1 MKALRTA
8 GLVFGLASTAIL
20 AAEDA
25 PKPAP
30 AADDRPKVT
39 LKWSTASEVDNYGFN
54 IMRGDDEKGPF
65 KAINEKIISGAGNS
79 DTPKEYRYE
88 DFGVIKG
95 KTYHYYI
102 ESVSTTGVHEKF
114 SPTLKKVCCK
124 DPKAP
129 ETAKTDKPADKTD
142 KPATKASDKTPA
154 KKG

>member
-1 MKALRTA
+1 MKAFRLFS
-8 GLVFGLASTAIL
+8 LVFGLALATSL
-20 AAEDA
+20 AADEA

-54 IMRGDDEKGPF
+54 IMRGDEEKGPF
-65 KAINEKIISGAGNS
+65 KAINEKILPGAGNS
-79 DTPKEYRYE
+79 DTPKEYRFE
-88 DFGVIKG
+88 DFGVVKG

-129 ETAKTDKPADKTD
+129 EAAKTDKPGE
-142 KPATKASDKTPA
+142 KPAEKAPA
-154 KKG
+154 KAPSKKG